1 MNIDTKTTKP
11 ATTDRQPT
19 PAGAHAVTA
28 HAASPLAEMESFFDR
43 LSEGLL
49 ARMGFPALAGPAGH
63 WPAQAPRVDLVD
75 RGKELVLRAEVPG
88 VSKEDLKVTLQ
99 DGVLSIRG
107 ETRRETRAD
116 EGDYH
121 RREISRGS
129 FERTVALPADVAADK
144 VKASF
149 RDGVLEL
156 VMPKN
161 GKPSGRTIPIE

>member
-1 MNIDTKTTKP
+1 M
-11 ATTDRQPT
+11 
-19 PAGAHAVTA
+19 
-28 HAASPLAEMESFFDR
+28 
-43 LSEGLL
+43 
-49 ARMGFPALAGPAGH
+49 
-63 WPAQAPRVDLVD
+63 DLVD

-129 FERTVALPADVAADK
+129 FERAIALPADVAAEK
-144 VKASF
+144 IKASF

-161 GKPSGRTIPIE
+161 GKPSGHTIAIE

>member
-1 MNIDTKTTKP
+1 
-11 ATTDRQPT
+11 
-19 PAGAHAVTA
+19 
-28 HAASPLAEMESFFDR
+28 
-43 LSEGLL
+43 
-49 ARMGFPALAGPAGH
+49 
-63 WPAQAPRVDLVD
+63 
-75 RGKELVLRAEVPG
+75 VLRAEVPG

>member
-1 MNIDTKTTKP
+1 MDTKTTKP

-161 GKPSGRTIPIE
+161 GKHSGRTIPIE